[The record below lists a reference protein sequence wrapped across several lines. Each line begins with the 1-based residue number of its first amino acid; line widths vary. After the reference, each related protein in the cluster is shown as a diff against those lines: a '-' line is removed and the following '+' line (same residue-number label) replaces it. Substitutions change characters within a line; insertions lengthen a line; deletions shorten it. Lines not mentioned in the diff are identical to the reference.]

1 MRNFMLI
8 AVLSVVASVN
18 ALAWNC
24 PTGQIR
30 QQAPTGTPTTT
41 PYYDVVEGIA
51 FICVPTTP
59 TTPASNGTTVA
70 NTNTNN
76 LTNNSSANSNSSSSS
91 SSNASSNQTQGQGQK
106 QTQSNSSTNNNKSQ
120 GGSVSD
126 VGNSNTVVEAP
137 QIPVNTAVAPPVFS
151 TTNCFKGWSAGG
163 QTPLVGGSFGGGGI
177 DKNCA
182 AERIAQDFYAM
193 GNRLAACKVIT
204 TTKASKAAGVTM
216 DDCMNVP
223 APRPVVVAPV
233 VPAPAPV
240 VVNVPQPEVVYI
252 EIPHETMTVVAPKTA
267 PKRPVVHRA
276 VPKPCIV
283 PKSLTQPMGEK

>member
-137 QIPVNTAVAPPVFS
+137 GASGPIPAAGYPGTSSAV
-151 TTNCFKGWSAGG
+151 
-163 QTPLVGGSFGGGGI
+163 
-177 DKNCA
+177 
-182 AERIAQDFYAM
+182 RIA
-193 GNRLAACKVIT
+193 
-204 TTKASKAAGVTM
+204 
-216 DDCMNVP
+216 P
-223 APRPVVVAPV
+223 
-233 VPAPAPV
+233 
-240 VVNVPQPEVVYI
+240 
-252 EIPHETMTVVAPKTA
+252 
-267 PKRPVVHRA
+267 
-276 VPKPCIV
+276 
-283 PKSLTQPMGEK
+283 